1 MIQFT
6 CVKKIWVWL
15 ETGFV
20 ELNYILI
27 DIYYSLTGLIY
38 SQTRRLSFPKNKQTK
53 KKNSI
58 SRFDNYYRQHLR
70 DCFYL

>member
-38 SQTRRLSFPKNKQTK
+38 SQTRRLSFPKKKTNK
-53 KKNSI
+53 KKKL
-58 SRFDNYYRQHLR
+58 DKQV
-70 DCFYL
+70 